1 MEIAVQANLFEAGS
15 FRESKKPRLAGAG
28 SLRSL
33 EPSPESSGSS

>member
-1 MEIAVQANLFEAGS
+1 MQANLLEAGS

-28 SLRSL
+28 ALLSL